1 MESRSDSLSELIIYL
16 MLNCV
21 LNEIWGVV
29 KSLTDSIEV
38 WLILSLV
45 QVNRGV
51 LFQRGLDRLFAL
63 VLAVF

>member
-1 MESRSDSLSELIIYL
+1 

-29 KSLTDSIEV
+29 TSLADSIEV

-45 QVNRGV
+45 QIYRRV